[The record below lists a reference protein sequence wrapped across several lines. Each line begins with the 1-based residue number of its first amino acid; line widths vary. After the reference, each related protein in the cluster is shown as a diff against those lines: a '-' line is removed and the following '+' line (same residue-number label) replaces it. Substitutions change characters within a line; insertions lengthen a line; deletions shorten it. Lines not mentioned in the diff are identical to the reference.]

1 MRTIF
6 LGGIVMDNLTI
17 MKTRKMTKQRLEI
30 ELGKHTKYLEELGM
44 NHNDAC
50 NFVSNVMNI
59 GIYVQE
65 IIRKRN

>member
-1 MRTIF
+1 
-6 LGGIVMDNLTI
+6 

-44 NHNDAC
+44 NHDEAC

-59 GIYVQE
+59 GISMQE